1 MTSEPVA
8 LDRAVTNDD
17 SERAFAPSRPVKRSF
32 SIAGHRT
39 SISLEAAFWDAL
51 RSIATSRECS
61 LASLVAEIDRER
73 GSAGLSG
80 AIRVWILDYYR
91 RDTRAVFDT
100 SEDGIKR

>member
-1 MTSEPVA
+1 MTSDLSHPTGNLA
-8 LDRAVTNDD
+8 RGQTDR
-17 SERAFAPSRPVKRSF
+17 SFAPTRPVKRSF

-51 RSIATSRECS
+51 KAIAASKEQS

-73 GSAGLSG
+73 GDAGLSG

-91 RDTRAVFDT
+91 LQGGQGHGA
-100 SEDGIKR
+100 DGQDLK